1 MLCRHSTRSGPD
13 RVADSPLVACA
24 PKAGLSAEADEPYLI
39 MFHFG
44 ASCIG
49 CPSSV
54 SAASTAEVG
63 VVTRNSQL
71 VVPSSSGSTVLKR
84 KRRPSQAALQNDR
97 ARVARSSVFRCC
109 PSNTAQPSTDP
120 PLFRKATVIR
130 ASFSNRSVERHFPKA
145 CSRSSVCVT
154 GPACV
159 APVVVAK
166 QSTTIPIDRNGKQLG
181 ICIGTSVGLRRAT
194 LAFGRLETARPRG
207 PTGFCSRRRRVR
219 S

>member
-1 MLCRHSTRSGPD
+1 
-13 RVADSPLVACA
+13 
-24 PKAGLSAEADEPYLI
+24 
-39 MFHFG
+39 MFHVG

-63 VVTRNSQL
+63 AMTRNSQL

-120 PLFRKATVIR
+120 PLFRNATVIR

-145 CSRSSVCVT
+145 CSRSRVCVAR
-154 GPACV
+154 PACV
-159 APVVVAK
+159 VPVLVAS
-166 QSTTIPIDRNGKQLG
+166 QSTTIPIDRNGKR
-181 ICIGTSVGLRRAT
+181 IGTSVGLRRAT
-194 LAFGRLETARPRG
+194 WAFGRLETARTRSN
-207 PTGFCSRRRRVR
+207 TVFSRRRRHSCRKAVITGTR
-219 S
+219 VARRAGR